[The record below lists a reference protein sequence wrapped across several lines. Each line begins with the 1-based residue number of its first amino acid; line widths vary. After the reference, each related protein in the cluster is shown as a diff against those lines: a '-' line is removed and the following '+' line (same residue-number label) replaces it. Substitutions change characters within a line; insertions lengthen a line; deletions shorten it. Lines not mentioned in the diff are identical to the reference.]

1 MRFQINLLIMLGER
15 FYLVK
20 DKIYVTMETLMF
32 KAVI

>member
-15 FYLVK
+15 FYFVK